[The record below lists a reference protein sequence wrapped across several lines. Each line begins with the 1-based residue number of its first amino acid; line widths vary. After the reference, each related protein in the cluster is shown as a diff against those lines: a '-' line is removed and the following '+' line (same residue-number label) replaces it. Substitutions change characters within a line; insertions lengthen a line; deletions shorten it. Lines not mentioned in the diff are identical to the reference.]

1 MTNQKNNMCNI
12 NSIYENSKNMNISDN
27 NNGINDGKR
36 GKYVG

>member
-1 MTNQKNNMCNI
+1 MTNQKNNVCNI
-12 NSIYENSKNMNISDN
+12 NSIYENSKNMTIGDN